1 MDGLRCQGGLSS
13 EVSELISH
21 PNSLG
26 YKGEKDVV
34 LPFICLSASGSREP
48 RVILKVC
55 LDFSTCVFLYT
66 VPSEELLPL
75 ALFLSYLFLHF
86 FLSLLFPLQACFPPP
101 LWSLLFLAFPFPAPL
116 PSDSETNRFV
126 PSLFL
131 CVLSVFP

>member
-34 LPFICLSASGSREP
+34 LPFICLSASGNREP

-86 FLSLLFPLQACFPPP
+86 FLSLLFPLQACSPHPSGLSSSWRFPSPPP
-101 LWSLLFLAFPFPAPL
+101 LPL
-116 PSDSETNRFV
+116 DSETNRFV

-131 CVLSVFP
+131 CVLNVFP